1 MKQPKVSLAWQILLA
16 LVLGIALGSVLHYQ
30 SDEREWL
37 ITNLLSPAGDIFI
50 HLIKMIVVPIVISTL
65 VVGIAG
71 VGDAKQLGRIGA
83 KTILYFEVITT
94 VAIILGI
101 TLANVFQPGHGIDM
115 SQLASV
121 DISKY
126 QHTAEDVQSHAH
138 GLMGTILSL
147 VPTNIVASMAKGEM
161 LPIIFFSV
169 LFGLGL
175 SSLPATHREPLVT
188 VFRSISE
195 TMFKVTHMVM
205 RYAPIGVFALI
216 AVTVANFGFA
226 SLWPLLKLVLLVYF
240 AILFFALIV
249 LGAVARLCGLR
260 VWILIRILKDEL
272 ILAFSTAS
280 SESVLPRIIEKM
292 EAYGAPASITSFVV
306 PTGYSFN
313 LDGSTLYQS
322 IAAIFI
328 AQLYGIELS
337 IGQEIILVL
346 TLMVTSKGIAG
357 VPGVSFVVLL
367 ATLGSVGIPL
377 EGLAF
382 IAGVDRIL
390 DMART
395 ALNVVGNALAVLV
408 IAKWEHKFDH
418 KKAAAYERE
427 MLGGFTDKASS

>member
-1 MKQPKVSLAWQILLA
+1 
-16 LVLGIALGSVLHYQ
+16 
-30 SDEREWL
+30 
-37 ITNLLSPAGDIFI
+37 
-50 HLIKMIVVPIVISTL
+50 MIVVPIVISTL

-83 KTILYFEVITT
+83 KTIIYFEVITT

-101 TLANVFQPGHGIDM
+101 TLANVFQPGAGVDM
-115 SQLASV
+115 SQLATV

-126 QHTAEDVQSHAH
+126 QSTTEAVQSSSH
-138 GLMGTILSL
+138 GIMGTILSL

-205 RYAPIGVFALI
+205 RYAPVGVFALI
-216 AVTVANFGFA
+216 AVTVANFGFS
-226 SLWPLLKLVLLVYF
+226 SLWPTGETGAAGAFCHSVLR
-240 AILFFALIV
+240 AGSAGNC
-249 LGAVARLCGLR
+249 GAPVRVKRLD
-260 VWILIRILKDEL
+260 LIRILKDEL
-272 ILAFSTAS
+272 ILAYSTAS

-328 AQLYGIELS
+328 AQLYGIDLS
-337 IGQEIILVL
+337 IWQEIILVL

-408 IAKWEHKFDH
+408 IAKWVHKFDR
-418 KKAAAYERE
+418 KKALAYERE
-427 MLGGFTDKASS
+427 VLGKFDKTADQ